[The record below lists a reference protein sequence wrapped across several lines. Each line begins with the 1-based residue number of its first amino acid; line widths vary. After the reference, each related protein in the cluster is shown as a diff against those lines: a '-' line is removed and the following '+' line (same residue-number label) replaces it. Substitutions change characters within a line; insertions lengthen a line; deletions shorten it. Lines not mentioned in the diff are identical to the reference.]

1 MSSPTTVQAHVV
13 VGVVTDTAMGWA
25 GVALSDTGIR
35 HATLFHRTESAVRGE
50 LRAFGAEFP
59 AESRADPRAAEV
71 AGLLRRY
78 ASGDGAALDFY
89 PVDLPPCTDLQRDTW
104 LALREIPS
112 GQTRSYG
119 WLAKRVGRGAAPRAI
134 GAMVG
139 ANPIPLWLPC
149 HRVLASDGSLHGFGG
164 GLAMKQ
170 SLLENEGVFPKRLL

>member
-1 MSSPTTVQAHVV
+1 MTAGTRIQTPATEMLT
-13 VGVVTDTAMGWA
+13 GVVTETAMGWA
-25 GVALSDTGIR
+25 GVALSEAGIR
-35 HATLFHRTESAVRGE
+35 HATLFHRTESAARGE
-50 LRAFGAEFP
+50 LLAFGAEFRDD
-59 AESRADPRAAEV
+59 ARAAGV
-71 AGLLRRY
+71 AELLRRY
-78 ASGDGAALDFY
+78 ADGQGDALDFY
-89 PVDLPPCTDLQRDTW
+89 PVDLPACTELQRDTW
-104 LALREIPS
+104 LALREIPC